1 MFYQDNA
8 SRPIGERAC
17 LDTEVFAVTDTDVE
31 VLGRYLNGGIAAAR
45 KKVAKGSSVILPT
58 FDRTGVTM
66 QNLLRDAG
74 CTPFLDTH
82 DRVVVFDGEY
92 LAIVACDAPGPR
104 HITLPVKARQLVDF
118 STSCVHD
125 AQSTMGDSAQSTMGD
140 SAKSVMVGS
149 AIYPNQQ
156 GHFTIDLKPGD
167 TALLKLVVP

>member
-1 MFYQDNA
+1 LFYLDNA

-17 LDTEVFAVTDTDVE
+17 LDTEVFAVKDTDVE

-45 KKVAKGSSVILPT
+45 KKVANGTSVILPT
-58 FDRTGVTM
+58 FDSTGLTM
-66 QNLLRDAG
+66 QKLLRDAG

-82 DRVVVFDGEY
+82 DRVVFDGEY

-118 STSCVHD
+118 GTSRVHD
-125 AQSTMGDSAQSTMGD
+125 AKSVMGDSA
-140 SAKSVMVGS
+140 
-149 AIYPNQQ
+149 PNQQ

-167 TALLKLVVP
+167 TALLKLVAP